1 MVFALS
7 AVRHIEEKALIC
19 GHVLILLG
27 NYDQA
32 QAMLL
37 SSSCPIEALNVRKV
51 SFNQFWRVITTHLCC
66 IERWDVTWCIGM
78 RPWS

>member
-1 MVFALS
+1 LATAPDMVFALN

-37 SSSCPIEALNVRKV
+37 ASSCPIEALNV
-51 SFNQFWRVITTHLCC
+51 SSNGFL
-66 IERWDVTWCIGM
+66 
-78 RPWS
+78 